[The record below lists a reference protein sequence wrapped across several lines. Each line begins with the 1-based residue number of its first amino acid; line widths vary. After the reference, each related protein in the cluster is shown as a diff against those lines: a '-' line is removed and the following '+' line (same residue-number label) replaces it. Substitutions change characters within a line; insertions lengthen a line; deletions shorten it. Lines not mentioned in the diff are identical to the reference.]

1 MIVDGETGLARTRR
15 ARRIDRALAER
26 YPDARI
32 ELDFRN
38 PFELLVAT
46 VLSAQTTDVL
56 VNQTTPGL
64 FARFPDAPAMAAASP
79 DELEEILHPL
89 GFFRAKTKSVQ
100 GLSSELVA
108 RFGGEV
114 PRRMK
119 DLVTLPGVGRKTAN
133 VVLGNGFGIP
143 GLPVDTHV
151 LRLSGRLGYTASEDP
166 VQVEKDVTALLP
178 KSGWIMAS
186 HHLIFHGRRTC
197 FARKPACGACPVF
210 ALCPSAGIGETDPVK
225 AAKLVKP

>member
-1 MIVDGETGLARTRR
+1 MATKGRSDVRLASR
-15 ARRIDRALAER
+15 AAALVAALMLGGAPLTALAQSTDKAITVVLAVE
-26 YPDARI
+26 PDSI
-32 ELDFRN
+32 DSCD
-38 PFELLVAT
+38 T
-46 VLSAQTTDVL
+46 QTAQ
-56 VNQTTPGL
+56 N
-64 FARFPDAPAMAAASP
+64 
-79 DELEEILHPL
+79 
-89 GFFRAKTKSVQ
+89 
-100 GLSSELVA
+100 
-108 RFGGEV
+108 
-114 PRRMK
+114 
-119 DLVTLPGVGRKTAN
+119 AN

-151 LRLSGRLGYTASEDP
+151 LRLSNRLGYTTSDDP

-178 KSGWIMAS
+178 KADWVMAS